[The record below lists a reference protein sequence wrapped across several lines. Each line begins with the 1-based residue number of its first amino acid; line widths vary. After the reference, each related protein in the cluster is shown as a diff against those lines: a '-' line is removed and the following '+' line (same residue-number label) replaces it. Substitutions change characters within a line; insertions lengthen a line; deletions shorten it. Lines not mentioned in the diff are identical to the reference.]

1 MKKVMVAVACL
12 WGMVA
17 SWAMAQQR
25 EPQQRE
31 GGLIMVW
38 NDTLPG
44 GYEELTALFYD
55 HHHRHFQDPRAPRF
69 LLIDRKGRVALGI
82 GGYVKVTASC
92 DFAGAIPNRDFV
104 TYDIPVPR
112 HPAERSQFQM
122 DASTSRLFLKL
133 VGNRGVLGKY
143 EVYVEGGFR
152 EGDAGGFRLRQAYVS
167 AWGFLIGQARST
179 FTDPASAP
187 PTIDFEGPSGQT
199 GTRRVMVRYTYQPHE
214 RWQLALAAE
223 MPTATYT
230 LREGDDQAIRQ
241 RMPDIPLY
249 LQYAWRDGLD
259 HVRVSALLRGLSY
272 RNLRA
277 AKNEMRLGWA
287 VQLSGVAQL
296 MPALT
301 LYYQG
306 VYGQGYEAYL
316 NDLGGKGFDL
326 VADPSTPGRLY
337 APEALG
343 YVVGL
348 KCAVTRR
355 CFMSAAYSQCR
366 LYPRQGTLSPATYRY
381 SQYVVGNAMYQLTAD
396 CNIGIEYLYGHRS
409 NQDGVSGS
417 ANRLQAMI
425 QYNF

>member
-1 MKKVMVAVACL
+1 MLAVTCL
-12 WGMVA
+12 WGIVA
-17 SWAMAQQR
+17 FSTEAQPKEHR
-25 EPQQRE
+25 PKE
-31 GGLIMVW
+31 GGLILVW

-55 HHHRHFQDPRAPRF
+55 NHHRHFQDPRAPRF

-82 GGYVKVTASC
+82 GGYVKVTASY

-112 HPAERSQFQM
+112 NPAERSQFQM

-133 VGNRGVLGKY
+133 VGDNRILGKY
-143 EVYVEGGFR
+143 EVYIEGGFR
-152 EGDAGGFRLRQAYVS
+152 EGQAGGLRLRQAYVN
-167 AWGFLIGQARST
+167 ARGFLIGQARST
-179 FTDPASAP
+179 FTDPAAAP
-187 PTIDFEGPSGQT
+187 PTIDFEGPAGQT
-199 GTRRVMVRYTYQPHE
+199 GTRRVMVRYTYQPRE
-214 RWQLALAAE
+214 RWQLVLATE

-230 LREGDDQAIRQ
+230 LQEGYNSAIRQ

-249 LQYAWRDGLD
+249 LQYAWHGGVD

-272 RNLRA
+272 RDLHA
-277 AKNEMRLGWA
+277 TKNEMEFGWA
-287 VQLSGVAQL
+287 VQLSGVAHL
-296 MPALT
+296 IPALK

-326 VADPSTPGRLY
+326 IPNPSAPGQLY
-337 APEALG
+337 APKALG
-343 YVVGL
+343 YVVGVRYDIT
-348 KCAVTRR
+348 KH
-355 CFMSAAYSQCR
+355 CFMSASYSQCR
-366 LYPRQGTLSPATYRY
+366 LYPRQGALSSDTYRY

-396 CNIGIEYLYGHRS
+396 CNIGVEYLYGRRS
-409 NQDGVSGS
+409 NQNGMSGC
-417 ANRLQAMI
+417 ANRLNAMI